1 MCVRGDQQR
10 DGVDYQSADLYSPTL
25 KAAEARLLTAIG
37 AEHGCKIYKTDTSQA
52 FLYGDMGDDK
62 VYIRPPPWWP
72 EEIPE
77 GHVLQLLKSIYGTK
91 QAARRWHVHISGWME
106 SNGYPAVNSEKT
118 IFMKRVDD
126 DFIIH
131 GLFVDDM
138 MHIPTNESLWKEF
151 IDKYSKDFDIT
162 GGMLMDSFL
171 GMEVEQSEGK
181 IRLHLDKYIT
191 DIVDEF
197 SKFSAKIGA
206 KPVRPRSVPSQPGL
220 LLTRDDCPISPD
232 PIKQKFY
239 RSMIAKL
246 QFAATWIRFDISFSV
261 AQLARFCASAGPT
274 HWDALRRLIG
284 YLAGC
289 PSLKLTYRKRSSR
302 SNGLVG
308 FADADWANSL
318 TRHSTTGN
326 LFLYNGTP
334 ISWRSKL
341 QKTIAL
347 STAEAEYY
355 SASRAAIEVIYLR
368 YLLSGMGFAPAGYTP
383 VYEDNT
389 ACIEWSNNI
398 ISGRE
403 RAKHIDIRK
412 HFAHEAIQNGHLRL
426 LRVSTTQQLADIF
439 TKSIHPT
446 PWVNCLSSILGGKW
460 VPS

>member
-1 MCVRGDQQR
+1 MRLLSEKDTYTKTTQAQRFRDLLASHTVLIASIRSVQGISDHIDTSKPPTSYEDAMSRPDAQEWAEAHQKEYRDFKDRNAFAIVPLPKGARALGTTTRRDYKVVNGVFSKRKVRMCVRGDQQR

-106 SNGYPAVNSEKT
+106 SNGYPAVNREKT

-197 SKFSAKIGA
+197 SKISAKIGA
-206 KPVRPRSVPSQPGL
+206 K
-220 LLTRDDCPISPD
+220 TC
-232 PIKQKFY
+232 
-239 RSMIAKL
+239 
-246 QFAATWIRFDISFSV
+246 
-261 AQLARFCASAGPT
+261 
-274 HWDALRRLIG
+274 
-284 YLAGC
+284 
-289 PSLKLTYRKRSSR
+289 SSEKC
-302 SNGLVG
+302 S
-308 FADADWANSL
+308 
-318 TRHSTTGN
+318 
-326 LFLYNGTP
+326 
-334 ISWRSKL
+334 
-341 QKTIAL
+341 
-347 STAEAEYY
+347 
-355 SASRAAIEVIYLR
+355 
-368 YLLSGMGFAPAGYTP
+368 
-383 VYEDNT
+383 
-389 ACIEWSNNI
+389 
-398 ISGRE
+398 
-403 RAKHIDIRK
+403 
-412 HFAHEAIQNGHLRL
+412 
-426 LRVSTTQQLADIF
+426 
-439 TKSIHPT
+439 
-446 PWVNCLSSILGGKW
+446 
-460 VPS
+460 